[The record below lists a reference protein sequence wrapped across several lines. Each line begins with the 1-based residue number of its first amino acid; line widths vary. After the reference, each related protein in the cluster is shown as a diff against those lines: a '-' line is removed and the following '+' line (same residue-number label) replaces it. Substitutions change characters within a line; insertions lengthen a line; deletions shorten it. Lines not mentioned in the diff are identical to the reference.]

1 MNVSFKQFLLKNP
14 QLDKNEAFRIYRSNL
29 DKQIREVQDAYT
41 AAKATAV
48 DKRASS
54 ATISRID
61 SLLKRLRELKNK
73 RAAIATAAVATV
85 GAVGY
90 GGLKY
95 YKHRLSTKPSQKKS
109 KINKSKKLQKQ
120 SQKESVMLLNKNDK
134 KDLVFAMRKS
144 LINEFKK
151 NPAWFGKRLQEAA
164 TFVLK
169 EASYDQLL
177 NLTFNP
183 EKGKKEYPTS
193 ILEGIAV
200 KYIIEN
206 NLLVPVEVLF
216 ESCSIESKVLD
227 EAASS
232 TVMKKVINKG
242 SQRRAILKAKLKLLM
257 KRISEYTKKLFDL
270 KSGKEFLSPKVLQKI
285 EKMKRAIKVY
295 TAEVRRIQESLTKE
309 FGFDAK
315 KIRLDTRRDY
325 LKRKKAAVA

>member
-1 MNVSFKQFLLKNP
+1 
-14 QLDKNEAFRIYRSNL
+14 
-29 DKQIREVQDAYT
+29 
-41 AAKATAV
+41 
-48 DKRASS
+48 
-54 ATISRID
+54 
-61 SLLKRLRELKNK
+61 
-73 RAAIATAAVATV
+73 
-85 GAVGY
+85 
-90 GGLKY
+90 
-95 YKHRLSTKPSQKKS
+95 
-109 KINKSKKLQKQ
+109 
-120 SQKESVMLLNKNDK
+120 
-134 KDLVFAMRKS
+134 MRKS